1 MLRKIVLVIM
11 LGVQT
16 LGFSQTATEEK
27 KEEHHT
33 PEIITFVGVLHPI
46 ATYTSPKSHYNFSD
60 YYVVAFP
67 VGINFWA
74 THNRGFSFEIV
85 PAIKTENGLSKT
97 SNITFH
103 PGFLGRINKNTTY
116 SIRAGFETSG
126 RYGITPIFTKILA
139 RHDGLSY
146 FASTTFPIRTGN
158 NLPISVA
165 PGILLGIAF

>member
-1 MLRKIVLVIM
+1 MTKYFYILLLLSIQSLV
-11 LGVQT
+11 
-16 LGFSQTATEEK
+16 FSQTTSEEK
-27 KEEHHT
+27 KEEKK
-33 PEIITFVGVLHPI
+33 PEIITFVSVLHPI
-46 ATYTSPKSHYNFSD
+46 VTITSPESHYNFKD
-60 YYVVAFP
+60 YYVIAFP

-85 PAIKTENGLSKT
+85 PTIKTENGLSKA

-126 RYGITPIFTKILA
+126 RYGITPVFTKILA
-139 RHDGLSY
+139 RQDGLSY
-146 FASTTFPIRTGN
+146 FASATFPVRTGN
-158 NLPISVA
+158 SLPISVA

>member
-1 MLRKIVLVIM
+1 MLKKIILVLF

-16 LGFSQTATEEK
+16 LGFAQTTTEEK
-27 KEEHHT
+27 KEEHHGT
-33 PEIITFVGVLHPI
+33 EIVTFFGILHPV
-46 ATYTSPKSHYNFSD
+46 ATITSPETHYNFKD

-67 VGINFWA
+67 VGINFW
-74 THNRGFSFEIV
+74 TSHKRGFSFEMV

-103 PGFLGRINKNTTY
+103 PGFLGRINTNTTY

-126 RYGITPIFTKILA
+126 RYGITPILTKILA
-139 RHDGLSY
+139 RQNGLSY
-146 FASTTFPIRTGN
+146 FASATFPVRTGN
-158 NLPISVA
+158 NLPLSLA